1 MSSARKVLG
10 NTAAQV
16 IGKAVTAVIS
26 IIIVKLLA
34 MYLGTAGFGM
44 YTTVYEFLAFF
55 GIAADFG
62 IFQIAVREMS
72 RHPERREQIFSNV
85 LSLRILLTGISMA
98 AAASAVW
105 LIPSYAG
112 TAIPMGVAIATLTTY
127 FTLIHG
133 TLSSVLQA
141 DLRIQWAVVA
151 QVIGKFAALGYM
163 AWMVLYAFPN
173 DPAVGFNHLLI
184 AGIVGNGLMLVL
196 TYFFTRRLIPVRL
209 AWDWEYLRSI
219 ILKALPY
226 GTAIILATIYF
237 RIDVILLS
245 IMKGPEEVGV
255 YGVAMRILE
264 NLQMI
269 PVFFMNAALPVITRL
284 LADNRTKLRKLLQYS
299 FDFLL
304 MLALPMIAGGFVLAF
319 PFIAIVASP
328 DFLSDISSGFYG
340 SDIALRVLL
349 FAMGLAFLGNLF
361 NYTLLAG
368 NQQLKVLYISAAAAV
383 FNIIANILV
392 IPEWGFRGAA
402 ATSVASEMIVIVAGW
417 YLVSRM
423 IGGGFQLKTA
433 GKALVAAI
441 SMAAVI
447 WWLQP
452 ITFAWMENKNVL
464 ILVPLGAA
472 IYAAVLLATRAV
484 TREHV
489 ALFARR
495 SS

>member
-10 NTAAQV
+10 NTAAQI

-34 MYLGTAGFGM
+34 VYLGTAGFGM

-98 AAASAVW
+98 AAMAAVW
-105 LIPSYAG
+105 LIPSYEN
-112 TAIPMGVAIATLTTY
+112 TAIPMGVVIATLTTY

-141 DLRIQWAVVA
+141 DLKIQWAVIA
-151 QVIGKFAALGYM
+151 QVVGKFAALGYM
-163 AWMVLYAFPN
+163 VWTVIYAFPD
-173 DPAVGFNHLLI
+173 DPAAGFNQLLV
-184 AGIVGNGLMLVL
+184 AGIIGNGLMLVL

-245 IMKGPEEVGV
+245 IMKGSEEVGV
-255 YGVAMRILE
+255 YGVSMRILE

-284 LADNRTKLRKLLQYS
+284 LADNRAKLRLLLQYS
-299 FDFLL
+299 FDFLV

-328 DFLSDISSGFYG
+328 DFLTDMSSGFYG
-340 SDIALRVLL
+340 SDIALRILL

-368 NQQLKVLYISAAAAV
+368 NQQMKVLYISAAAAV

-402 ATSVASEMIVIVAGW
+402 MTSVVSEIIVVVAGC
-417 YLVSRM
+417 YLVSQM

-433 GKALVAAI
+433 GKAFLASGI
-441 SMAAVI
+441 MAAVI

-452 ITFAWMENKNVL
+452 ISYGWMENMNVL
-464 ILVPLGAA
+464 ILVPLGAI
-472 IYAAVLLATRAV
+472 IYTAVLLVTRAV
-484 TREHV
+484 TREHLDLLKR
-489 ALFARR
+489 A
-495 SS
+495 S